1 MVNEGYM
8 GFFKKT
14 PIFSY
19 LALLLLAPT
28 IGLGGGVKDAAKEVK
43 NRAIQNAFSYG
54 DNAIES
60 WARDNLSS
68 LRLIEVETRSRA
80 DSKPTFRAI
89 TLFELTGNQF
99 DKILSQISYSTF
111 NDRETLNTGLV
122 YRSMNPAMTHIYGI
136 NIFYDHE
143 FNTGHA
149 RTGLGLEM
157 KSSVYDVNINLYEA
171 MTEIHHVNGAP
182 EVAAGGYDA
191 EVGAL
196 LPYLPWAK
204 LYYKRYQ
211 WNNETKNIRHGESVS
226 LYMEPTTRL
235 SVEAGMQDDSNT
247 NSHNAFIKLNYIVCC
262 NERKA
267 GPSIFSVSSSA
278 YSYGKIDE
286 GRMYEK
292 VRRENN
298 IVTIKG
304 GGGLAITASGF

>member
-1 MVNEGYM
+1 MQKAY
-8 GFFKKT
+8 
-14 PIFSY
+14 
-19 LALLLLAPT
+19 A
-28 IGLGGGVKDAAKEVK
+28 
-43 NRAIQNAFSYG
+43 YG
-54 DNAIES
+54 DSAIES

-89 TLFELTGNQF
+89 TLFELTGNDF
-99 DKILSQISYSTF
+99 DKILSQISYSHF
-111 NDRETLNTGLV
+111 NDRETINTGLI

-149 RTGLGLEM
+149 RTGLGFEM

-191 EVGAL
+191 EIGAL

-211 WNNETKNIRHGESVS
+211 WNNETKKYRNGETVS

-235 SVEAGMQDDSNT
+235 SVEAGMQDDSTT

-262 NERKA
+262 NEREKQA
-267 GPSIFSVSSSA
+267 QAFSLFHHQLIHSV
-278 YSYGKIDE
+278 KLMKTE
-286 GRMYEK
+286 CMKR
-292 VRRENN
+292 
-298 IVTIKG
+298 
-304 GGGLAITASGF
+304 

>member
-1 MVNEGYM
+1 M
-8 GFFKKT
+8 GFFKKSRF
-14 PIFSY
+14 FSF
-19 LALLLLAPT
+19 LAVILLSTSIAMA
-28 IGLGGGVKDAAKEVK
+28 GGVKDAVNQAK
-43 NRAIQNAFSYG
+43 NQAIQNAFTYG

-68 LRLIEVETRSRA
+68 LRLIEIETRSRA

-89 TLFELTGNQF
+89 TLFELSGNQF

-122 YRSMNPAMTHIYGI
+122 YRSMNQAMTHIYGI

-149 RTGLGLEM
+149 RTGLGFEM

-171 MTEIHHVNGAP
+171 MSEIHHVNGTP

-204 LYYKRYQ
+204 LYYKRYHGI
-211 WNNETKNIRHGESVS
+211 TKQKH
-226 LYMEPTTRL
+226 
-235 SVEAGMQDDSNT
+235 
-247 NSHNAFIKLNYIVCC
+247 
-262 NERKA
+262 KA
-267 GPSIFSVSSSA
+267 W
-278 YSYGKIDE
+278 
-286 GRMYEK
+286 
-292 VRRENN
+292 
-298 IVTIKG
+298 
-304 GGGLAITASGF
+304 

>member
-1 MVNEGYM
+1 M
-8 GFFKKT
+8 GISRKST
-14 PIFSY
+14 IFSFI
-19 LALLLLAPT
+19 AVILLSTNIAMA
-28 IGLGGGVKDAAKEVK
+28 GGVKDAVNQAKNQAV
-43 NRAIQNAFSYG
+43 QSVFSYG
-54 DNAIES
+54 DNASES

-68 LRLIEVETRSRA
+68 LRLIEVESRSRA

-122 YRSMNPAMTHIYGI
+122 YRSMNQAMTHIYGV

-149 RTGLGLEM
+149 RTGLGFEM

-171 MTEIHHVNGAP
+171 MSEIHHVNGAP

-191 EVGAL
+191 EVGAV

-211 WNNETKNIRHGESVS
+211 WNNETKNIRHGEAVS

-235 SVEAGMQDDSNT
+235 SLEAGMQDDSTT
-247 NSHNAFIKLNYIVCC
+247 NSHNAFIKLNYILCC

-267 GPSIFSVSSSA
+267 GPGIFSVSSSA
-278 YSYGKIDE
+278 YSFGKIDE
-286 GRMYEK
+286 DRMYEK

-298 IVTIKG
+298 IVTVKG
-304 GGGLAITASGF
+304 GGGLTITATGF

>member
-1 MVNEGYM
+1 M
-8 GFFKKT
+8 GISTKSTFFS
-14 PIFSY
+14 F
-19 LALLLLAPT
+19 LALILLPT
-28 IGLGGGVKDAAKEVK
+28 SIAMAGGVKDAVNQAKNQAV
-43 NRAIQNAFSYG
+43 QNAFSYG

-99 DKILSQISYSTF
+99 DKILSQVSYSTF

-122 YRSMNPAMTHIYGI
+122 YRSMNHAMTHIYGI

-149 RTGLGLEM
+149 RTGLGFEM

-171 MTEIHHVNGAP
+171 MSEIHHVNGVP

-211 WNNETKNIRHGESVS
+211 WNNETKNIRHGETVS

-235 SVEAGMQDDSNT
+235 SLEAGMQDDSTT
-247 NSHNAFIKLNYIVCC
+247 NSHNAFIKLNYILCC
-262 NERKA
+262 NERKT
-267 GPSIFSVSSSA
+267 GPGIFSVSSSA
-278 YSYGKIDE
+278 YTLGKIDE
-286 GRMYEK
+286 DRMYEK

-298 IVTIKG
+298 IVTVKG
-304 GGGLAITASGF
+304 GGGLTITATGF